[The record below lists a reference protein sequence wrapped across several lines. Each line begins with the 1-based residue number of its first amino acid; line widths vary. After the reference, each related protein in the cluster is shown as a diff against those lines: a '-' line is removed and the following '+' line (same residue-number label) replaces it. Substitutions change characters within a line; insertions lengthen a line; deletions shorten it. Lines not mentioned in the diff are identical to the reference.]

1 MMLGTIL
8 PLSLALLVSTA
19 ASASPVCSSIIA
31 EFSCRYEGLSRSE
44 SLVLCTNDTLDQPIL
59 VVNNSL
65 AHGVQVS
72 QDTNGETR
80 YTSEL
85 VSLVVSAHGDSAIFI
100 NREHSASANCTTQL

>member
-19 ASASPVCSSIIA
+19 ASASPVCSSIIG
-31 EFSCRYEGLSRSE
+31 EFSCRYKGLSRSE

-59 VVNNSL
+59 VVGNSF

-80 YTSEL
+80 YESEL
-85 VSLVVSAHGDSAIFI
+85 VSLTVSADGDSAIFM
-100 NREHSASANCTTQL
+100 NKEQGNSANCTTQL